1 MVAFRNLEIDSSAPV
16 TEWGVEGLAS
26 AIDRGGL
33 AEWRRIARAINA
45 DPAGEVALDLE
56 EALEIA
62 ESPGVTA
69 SLRRILDEARLSE
82 RDRTAKEFSRM
93 VRRTGLGRAQLA
105 TRLGTSRS
113 RLSTYESGATT
124 PSAVM
129 WRRLRALQPAP
140 PQY

>member
-93 VRRTGLGRAQLA
+93 VRRTGLGRAEPPRA
-105 TRLGTSRS
+105 SGPHAPASPRTRAG
-113 RLSTYESGATT
+113 
-124 PSAVM
+124 
-129 WRRLRALQPAP
+129 RRPRP
-140 PQY
+140 P

>member
-16 TEWGVEGLAS
+16 NEWGVEGLAS

-33 AEWRRIARAINA
+33 AEWRRIAHAINA

-82 RDRTAKEFSRM
+82 REQTAKEFSRM
-93 VRRTGLGRAQLA
+93 VRRTGLGRAELA
-105 TRLGTSRS
+105 MRLGTSRS
-113 RLSTYESGATT
+113 RLSTYETGATT

-129 WRRLRALQPAP
+129 WQRLRALQPAP
-140 PQY
+140 PRY